1 MNYRTFGNTGI
12 QVSEI
17 GFGCGDV
24 GGLMVR
30 GEPADQVKAVAR
42 AMELGINYFDTA
54 SRYGGG
60 QSEINL
66 GRVMRKLSTDIRSA
80 EFFVGTKYS
89 LGESNPN
96 DLKAGVIESV
106 EASLKRLGLDQVDL
120 IQLHDRIS
128 SQTDVSVRTVTV
140 ADVLGEVREGLE
152 VLKAQGKVRY
162 YGMTGVGEPSGIHEV
177 VASGTVSTVQ
187 TVYNLINA
195 SAGAAVP
202 VEFDMPAYDRL
213 IDLAV
218 QKQVGVIVIRV
229 LAAGALSGTS
239 VRHPVAVPT
248 VAPIGSG
255 RDFQQDE
262 SRAQQFAYLVDEGFA
277 EDMPEA
283 SIRFALSNPG
293 VSTVLVGYSDMDHL
307 EKSVQYAAKGALP
320 AEALAR
326 LPQYWNGFVS

>member
-1 MNYRTFGNTGI
+1 MDYRRFGNTGI
-12 QVSEI
+12 DVSEI

-30 GEPADQVKAVAR
+30 GEQADQVSAVAR

-60 QSEINL
+60 QSETNL
-66 GRVMRKLSTDIRSA
+66 GRVLKELSA
-80 EFFVGTKYS
+80 EVFVGTKYS
-89 LGESNPN
+89 LGEADPN
-96 DLKAGVIESV
+96 DLKAGVIQSV
-106 EASLKRLGLDQVDL
+106 EASLKRLGREQVDL

-128 SQTDVSVRTVTV
+128 SQTDVSVRAITV

-152 VLKAQGKVRY
+152 ILKSQGKVRF

-177 VASGTVSTVQ
+177 VKSGMVSTVQ
-187 TVYNLINA
+187 TVYNLINP
-195 SAGAAVP
+195 SAGADTPAG
-202 VEFDMPAYDRL
+202 FDMPDYDRL
-213 IDLAV
+213 IDVAAA
-218 QKQVGVIVIRV
+218 KQVSIIVIRV
-229 LAAGALSGTS
+229 LAAGALTGTPA
-239 VRHPVAVPT
+239 RHPVAVPT

-262 SRAQQFAYLVDEGFA
+262 SRAGQFAFLVDDGFA
-277 EDMPEA
+277 DTMPEA

-293 VSTVLVGYSDMDHL
+293 VSTVLVGYSDLDHL
-307 EKSVQYAAKGALP
+307 EKSVEYAAKGPLP

-326 LPQYWNGFVS
+326 LPQAWFTFVS

>member
-1 MNYRTFGNTGI
+1 MNYRKFGNTGI
-12 QVSEI
+12 EVSEI

-30 GEPADQVKAVAR
+30 GEHADQVRAVAR

-60 QSEINL
+60 QSETNL
-66 GRVMRKLSTDIRSA
+66 GQVLKELSA
-80 EFFVGTKYS
+80 EVYVGTKYS
-89 LGESNPN
+89 LGEADPN
-96 DLKAGVIESV
+96 DLKAGVIQSV
-106 EASLKRLGLDQVDL
+106 EASLKRLGREQVDL

-128 SQTDVSVRTVTV
+128 SQTDVSVRAITVS
-140 ADVLGEVREGLE
+140 DVLGEVREALE
-152 VLKAQGKVRY
+152 VLKSQGKVRF
-162 YGMTGVGEPSGIHEV
+162 YGMTGVGEPKGIHEV
-177 VASGTVSTVQ
+177 VASGLVSTVQ

-202 VEFDMPAYDRL
+202 AGFDMPDYDRL
-213 IDLAV
+213 IDLSAE
-218 QKQVGVIVIRV
+218 KNVGVIVIRV
-229 LAAGALSGTS
+229 LAAGALTGTS
-239 VRHPVAVPT
+239 VRHPVAVQT

-262 SRAQQFAYLVDEGFA
+262 SRARQFAFIVNEGFA
-277 EDMPEA
+277 SDMPEA

-293 VSTVLVGYSDMDHL
+293 VSTVLVGYSDLEHL
-307 EKSVQYAAKGALP
+307 EKSVQYAAKGPLP

-326 LPQYWNGFVS
+326 LPQAWSTFVS

>member
-1 MNYRTFGNTGI
+1 MEYRKFGKTGI
-12 QVSEI
+12 NVSEI

-30 GEPADQVKAVAR
+30 GEPADRVKAVAR
-42 AMELGINYFDTA
+42 AIELGINYFDTA

-60 QSEINL
+60 QSETNL
-66 GRVMRKLSTDIRSA
+66 GRVMRELAIDSGSA
-80 EFFVGTKYS
+80 EFYVGTKYS
-89 LGESNPN
+89 LGEADPSN
-96 DLKAGVIESV
+96 LKAGVILSV
-106 EASLKRLGLDQVDL
+106 EASLKRLGREQVDL

-128 SQTDVSVRTVTV
+128 SHTDVSVRAITV

-152 VLKAQGKVRY
+152 VLKTQGKVRY
-162 YGMTGVGEPSGIHEV
+162 YGMTGVGEPKGIHEV
-177 VASGTVSTVQ
+177 VASGMISTVQ

-195 SAGAAVP
+195 SAGTVTP
-202 VEFDMPAYDRL
+202 TGFDMPDYGRL

-218 QKQVGVIVIRV
+218 EKQVGIIVIRV

-255 RDFQQDE
+255 KDFQQDE
-262 SRAQQFAYLVDEGFA
+262 ARAQGFSFLVDEGFA
-277 EDMPEA
+277 ADMPEA

-293 VSTVLVGYSDMDHL
+293 VSTVLVGYSDMDHV

-326 LPQYWNGFVS
+326 LPQAWSGFVS